1 MYPVPKAVPE
11 EVEQL
16 VVVVD
21 VAVTVMLVAG
31 GVVDDGLALELAL
44 TDALAKAGLVGA
56 TVLEL
61 GATVATSEVRAP
73 ERE

>member
-1 MYPVPKAVPE
+1 VYPVPKAVPE

-21 VAVTVMLVAG
+21 VAVTVMLAAG
-31 GVVDDGLALELAL
+31 GVVDDGLVLELAL

-61 GATVATSEVRAP
+61 GAAVATSEVRAP

>member
-1 MYPVPKAVPE
+1 VYPVPKAVPE

-31 GVVDDGLALELAL
+31 GVVADGLVLELAL

-61 GATVATSEVRAP
+61 GAAVATSEVRAP

>member
-31 GVVDDGLALELAL
+31 GVVADGLVLELAL

-61 GATVATSEVRAP
+61 GAAVATSEVRAP